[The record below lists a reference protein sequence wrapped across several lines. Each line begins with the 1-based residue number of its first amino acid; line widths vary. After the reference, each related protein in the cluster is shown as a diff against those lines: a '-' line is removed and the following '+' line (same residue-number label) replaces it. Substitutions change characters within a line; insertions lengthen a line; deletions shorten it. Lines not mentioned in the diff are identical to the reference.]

1 MRLFTISNFIT
12 LSNLLCGCL
21 GSMAVLQDGDLKK
34 GGLFIGLA
42 LILDFFDGFVA
53 RLLKESSEL
62 GKQLDSLADVVSF
75 GALPGFILW
84 ALMSSSG
91 YLPQNTAYL
100 AFLIPVFSAL
110 RLAKFNIDTR
120 QSMSFIGVPTP
131 ANAMVIAVFPYL
143 AQSSP
148 EIADILL
155 NSWFLPVYILIFAYL
170 LVAEIPLPALKF
182 KNYSWQDNQ
191 FIYVL
196 LILSVILLALLK
208 LAAVPLI
215 IFGYIFYSI
224 VQYLRNPRP

>member
-21 GSMAVLQDGDLKK
+21 GILAVLQEGDLKK
-34 GGLFIGLA
+34 GGLFIGIA
-42 LILDFFDGFVA
+42 LVLDFFDGFVA
-53 RLLKESSEL
+53 RLLKETSEL

-75 GALPGFILW
+75 GVLPGFILW
-84 ALMSSSG
+84 ELINTTV
-91 YLPQNTAYL
+91 YFPQNTGYL

-120 QSMSFIGVPTP
+120 QSMSFIGLPTP

-143 AQSSP
+143 AESTP
-148 EIADILL
+148 DLADILQ
-155 NSWFLPVYILIFAYL
+155 NSWFLPVYILVFAYL

-182 KNYSWQDNQ
+182 KNYSWKDNR
-191 FIYVL
+191 FTYS
-196 LILSVILLALLK
+196 LIIFSVILLAILK

-215 IFGYIFYSI
+215 IFAYIFYSI
-224 VQYLRNPRP
+224 VQYFRKP

>member
-1 MRLFTISNFIT
+1 MRLFTLPNFIT

-21 GSMAVLQDGDLKK
+21 GTLAVLQEGDLRK
-34 GGLFIGLA
+34 GGLFIGIA
-42 LILDFFDGFVA
+42 LILDFFDGFAA
-53 RLLKESSEL
+53 RLLKQGSEL

-75 GALPGFILW
+75 GVLPGFILW
-84 ALMSSSG
+84 ALIKDSA
-91 YLPQNTAYL
+91 YLPQHSAFI

-120 QSMSFIGVPTP
+120 QSMSFIGLPTP

-143 AQSSP
+143 VQSSP
-148 EIADILL
+148 QTADILM

-182 KNYSWQDNQ
+182 KNYSWQDNR
-191 FIYVL
+191 FTYTL

-208 LAAVPLI
+208 LSAVPLI
-215 IFGYIFYSI
+215 IFGYILYSI
-224 VQYLRNPRP
+224 IQYIRNK

>member
-1 MRLFTISNFIT
+1 MRLFTVPNFIT

-21 GSMAVLQDGDLKK
+21 GILAVLQDGDLKK
-34 GGLFIGLA
+34 GGLFIGIA
-42 LILDFFDGFVA
+42 LILDFFDGFAA

-84 ALMSSSG
+84 ALMKDSA
-91 YLPQNTAYL
+91 YLPQHSAFM

-155 NSWFLPVYILIFAYL
+155 NSWFLPVYILVFAYL
-170 LVAEIPLPALKF
+170 LVAEVPLPALKF
-182 KNYSWQDNQ
+182 KNYSWQDNR
-191 FIYVL
+191 FTYTL

-208 LAAVPLI
+208 LTAVPLI

-224 VQYLRNPRP
+224 VRHLRNS

>member
-1 MRLFTISNFIT
+1 MRLFTVSNFIT

-21 GSMAVLQDGDLKK
+21 GIQAVLQEGDLQK
-34 GGLFIGLA
+34 GGLLIGIA
-42 LILDFFDGFVA
+42 LVLDFFDGFVA

-75 GALPGFILW
+75 GVLPGFILW
-84 ALMSSSG
+84 ELINDTA
-91 YLPQNTAYL
+91 YLPQNTGHL

-120 QSMSFIGVPTP
+120 QSMSFIGLPTP

-143 AQSSP
+143 AESTP
-148 EIADILL
+148 GLADILQ
-155 NSWFLPVYILIFAYL
+155 NSWFLPVYILVFSYL

-182 KNYSWQDNQ
+182 KNYSWKDNS
-191 FIYVL
+191 FTYS
-196 LILSVILLALLK
+196 LIIFSVILLAILK

-215 IFGYIFYSI
+215 IFAYIFYSI
-224 VQYLRNPRP
+224 VQYFRKR

>member
-1 MRLFTISNFIT
+1 MRLFTASNFIT

-21 GSMAVLQDGDLKK
+21 GILAVLQDGDLKR
-34 GGLFIGLA
+34 GGLFIGIA

-75 GALPGFILW
+75 GVLPGFILW
-84 ALMSSSG
+84 AFISDSG
-91 YLPQNTAYL
+91 YLPQNAQYL
-100 AFLIPVFSAL
+100 ALLIPVFSAL

-131 ANAMVIAVFPYL
+131 ANGMVIAVFPYL
-143 AQSSP
+143 AQSRP

-155 NSWFLPVYILIFAYL
+155 NSWFLPVYILIFSYL

-182 KNYSWQDNQ
+182 RNYSWKDNR
-191 FIYVL
+191 FTYT
-196 LILSVILLALLK
+196 LILVSVILLAALK
-208 LAAVPLI
+208 LTAVPLI

-224 VQYLRNPRP
+224 VQYLRNRLP